1 MFGACHVG
9 HIERLFC
16 TIFLHTQRAFG
27 RATTATTHKNR
38 HKHRK
43 DFTDLIE
50 HSQRTE
56 STSDDSVNDCGWLP
70 WPKEQ
75 ANDTDDQSFGEED
88 ECGWLPWPLEEDN

>member
-9 HIERLFC
+9 HKERLFC

-27 RATTATTHKNR
+27 RATTAT
-38 HKHRK
+38 
-43 DFTDLIE
+43 
-50 HSQRTE
+50 QRTE